1 MINEGQ
7 GKTQEAPEERET
19 TWSSRAAI
27 FSGFLI
33 KLSKVDQIPSA
44 SQGSDLMSGIV
55 WYPVVHPRT
64 SFRISDLRWHRCLKE
79 ELRPFS
85 GSGGEHISDLKY

>member
-1 MINEGQ
+1 MINEGK
-7 GKTQEAPEERET
+7 GKTQEAPEKRET

-27 FSGFLI
+27 FSGSLI

-55 WYPVVHPRT
+55 SYPVVHPCT
-64 SFRISDLRWHRCLKE
+64 SFRISDLRCRRCLKE
-79 ELRPFS
+79 ELRRFS
-85 GSGGEHISDLKY
+85 GSGGEHISNLKY